1 MDPSEAKKLLVSDRH
16 RLEGSRATL
25 LADEHSGHPQQ
36 DAEATPQDSAEVS
49 EQLVSRTD
57 STSELSAVESELAD
71 VLAALARLGAGTYGL
86 CVDCG
91 EPISD
96 ERLLAVPSAERC
108 VDDQRQFEHP
118 KHELTEK

>member
-16 RLEGSRATL
+16 RLEDSRATL
-25 LADEHSGHPQQ
+25 LVDEHSGHPQQ

-57 STSELSAVESELAD
+57 STSELAAVENELAD
-71 VLAALARLGAGTYGL
+71 VLGALARLEAGTYGL

-96 ERLLAVPSAERC
+96 ERLLAVTSAARC

-118 KHELTEK
+118 QHELTEK